1 MSESRVG
8 VGEQDGRTNDNEAIY
23 PYPDIWSIKLYTSH
37 YVTNT
42 QKPKNFKDHLTLTW
56 HMPQEKLIK
65 NTLET
70 FQ

>member
-8 VGEQDGRTNDNEAIY
+8 VGEQDGRINDNEAIY

-42 QKPKNFKDHLTLTW
+42 QKPKNFKDHLTLT
-56 HMPQEKLIK
+56 
-65 NTLET
+65 
-70 FQ
+70 